1 MRNRDYPG
9 ECCDRCFKKSW
20 AYIMSMYS
28 EEWICMECKEA
39 EKKRDDYQ
47 QAVDRDVAEYMQ
59 RVEAARGR

>member
-9 ECCDRCFKKSW
+9 ECCDRCFKKSM

-28 EEWICMECKEA
+28 EEWICMDCMEA
-39 EKKRDDYQ
+39 ERKRHDYQ

-59 RVEAARGR
+59 RVGVARGN